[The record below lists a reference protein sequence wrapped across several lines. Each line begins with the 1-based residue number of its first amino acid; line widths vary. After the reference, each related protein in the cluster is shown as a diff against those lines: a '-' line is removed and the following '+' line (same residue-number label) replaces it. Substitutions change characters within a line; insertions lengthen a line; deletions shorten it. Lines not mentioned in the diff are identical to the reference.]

1 MHSLILYS
9 PNVFS
14 TIGDSC
20 MKITID
26 TKEDNHEDI
35 KKVIALLNGMI
46 GNNSNI
52 CSNQPTSTPTDSAN
66 LMSMFGDEPASA
78 AKTTSDTAPNFGSFL
93 NLVDGKKKEEPK
105 GIPKIEMY

>member
-1 MHSLILYS
+1 
-9 PNVFS
+9 
-14 TIGDSC
+14 

-52 CSNQPTSTPTDSAN
+52 YSNQPTSAPADSTN
-66 LMSMFGDEPASA
+66 LMSMFGDDSASA
-78 AKTTSDTAPNFGSFL
+78 VKTMPDTAPNFGSFL
-93 NLVDGKKKEEPK
+93 NLVDGKKKEEPR
-105 GIPKIEMY
+105 GTPKIEFY

>member
-1 MHSLILYS
+1 
-9 PNVFS
+9 
-14 TIGDSC
+14 

-46 GNNSNI
+46 GNSSGI
-52 CSNQPTSTPTDSAN
+52 YSNQPTATPADSTN
-66 LMSMFGDEPASA
+66 LMSMFGDEPAPKA
-78 AKTTSDTAPNFGSFL
+78 TPDTAPNFGSFL

-105 GIPKIEMY
+105 GIPKIVMY

>member
-1 MHSLILYS
+1 
-9 PNVFS
+9 
-14 TIGDSC
+14 

-52 CSNQPTSTPTDSAN
+52 YSNQSLGSSLNSSSAPADSTN
-66 LMSMFGDEPASA
+66 MMSMFGDDSASA
-78 AKTTSDTAPNFGSFL
+78 AKTTPDTAPNFGSFL
-93 NLVDGKKKEEPK
+93 NLVDGKKKEENK
-105 GIPKIEMY
+105 GMPKIEFY

>member
-1 MHSLILYS
+1 
-9 PNVFS
+9 
-14 TIGDSC
+14 

-35 KKVIALLNGMI
+35 RKVIALLNGMI

-52 CSNQPTSTPTDSAN
+52 YSNQSLGSSLNSTSAPADSTN
-66 LMSMFGDEPASA
+66 MMSMFGDETAPA
-78 AKTTSDTAPNFGSFL
+78 AKTDTAPNFGSFL
-93 NLVDGKKKEEPK
+93 NLVDGKKKEDPK

>member
-1 MHSLILYS
+1 
-9 PNVFS
+9 
-14 TIGDSC
+14 

-46 GNNSNI
+46 GNSSGI
-52 CSNQPTSTPTDSAN
+52 YSNQPTASTPADSTN
-66 LMSMFGDEPASA
+66 LMSMFGDESASQPSS
-78 AKTTSDTAPNFGSFL
+78 TSNTAPNFGSFL
-93 NLVDGKKKEEPK
+93 NLVDGKKKEDPK